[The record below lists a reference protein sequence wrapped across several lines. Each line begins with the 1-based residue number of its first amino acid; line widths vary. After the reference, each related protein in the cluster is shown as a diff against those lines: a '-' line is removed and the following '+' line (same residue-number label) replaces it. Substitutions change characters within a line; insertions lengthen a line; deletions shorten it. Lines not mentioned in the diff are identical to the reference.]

1 MSSKFE
7 VKGEV
12 NRPIE
17 DRIKKCR
24 QADDEKSIT
33 ELAEIVGVSR
43 PVLSKV
49 LSGAQPPTSEVLKK
63 LEEYAEA
70 VEAKFPD
77 LYKDDKHMA
86 FGRTFIQTRDA
97 NSVIGVCSAA
107 KETSGLGVVV
117 GKSGFGK
124 THALKYYSSMPRVAY
139 IECDSVMATRDL
151 LTSIEEELGI
161 TKSSSPN
168 VWPRLRNLQ
177 KFFSVNLGWLL
188 IIDEADKLISSNSD
202 KKLEIMRALFDQST
216 LGVVIAG
223 EPKLKSTIENY
234 SDRFANRV
242 DYFYKLNG
250 ITATEIREA
259 LKGLEIEPAALEMI
273 IERAT
278 NKKNGCFRL
287 FDRTLDNIQRLMR
300 YKGETVITVD
310 IIQEASGLMML

>member
-7 VKGEV
+7 VKGQV

-24 QADDEKSIT
+24 QADEKSIT
-33 ELAEIVGVSR
+33 ELAEIIGVSR

-49 LSGAQPPTSEVLKK
+49 LSGAQPATREVLQK
-63 LEEYAEA
+63 LEEYAE
-70 VEAKFPD
+70 EIEEKYPD
-77 LYKDDKHMA
+77 LYKEDKHTL
-86 FGRTFIQTRDA
+86 FDKTFIQTRDA
-97 NSVIGVCSAA
+97 NNVIGVCSAA
-107 KETSGLGVVV
+107 KETSGLGVIV

-124 THALKYYSSMPRVAY
+124 TYSLKYYANMPRVAY
-139 IECDSVMATRDL
+139 IECDALMSGKDL
-151 LTSIEEELGI
+151 LTCIEEEVGMA
-161 TKSSSPN
+161 KSVSPN

-177 KFFSVNLGWLL
+177 KFFAINIGWLL

-216 LGVVIAG
+216 LGVVISG

-242 DYFYKLNG
+242 DYYYKLAG
-250 ITATEIREA
+250 ISEAEIKET
-259 LKGLEIEPAALEMI
+259 LKDMDIESAALELI
-273 IERAT
+273 VARAT

-287 FDRTLDNIQRLMR
+287 FDRTMDNLERLMR
-300 YKGETVITVD
+300 LKGETKITLEL
-310 IIQEASGLMML
+310 IQEASSLMML

>member
-24 QADDEKSIT
+24 QADDKSIT
-33 ELAEIVGVSR
+33 ELAEIIGVSR
-43 PVLSKV
+43 PVLSKI
-49 LSGAQPPTSEVLKK
+49 LSGAQPASAEALEK
-63 LEEYAEA
+63 LEQYAE
-70 VEAKFPD
+70 EIEEQYPD
-77 LYKDDKHMA
+77 LYAEDKHTL
-86 FGRTFIQTRDA
+86 FNKTFIQTRDA
-97 NSVIGVCSAA
+97 NNVIGVCAAA
-107 KETSGLGVVV
+107 KETSGLGVIV

-124 THALKYYSSMPRVAY
+124 TYALKYYANMTRVAY
-139 IECDSVMATRDL
+139 IECDALMSAKDL
-151 LTSIEEELGI
+151 LTCIEEEVGLG
-161 TKSSSPN
+161 KSSSPN
-168 VWPRLRNLQ
+168 VWPRLRGLQ
-177 KFFSVNLGWLL
+177 KFFAVNIGWLL

-242 DYFYKLNG
+242 DYYYKLGG
-250 ITATEIREA
+250 ITEAEIRET
-259 LKGLEIEPAALEMI
+259 LKDMDIEPMALDLI
-273 IERAT
+273 VERAT

-287 FDRTLDNIQRLMR
+287 FDRTMDNLERLMR
-300 YKGETVITVD
+300 LKGETKVNLEL
-310 IIQEASGLMML
+310 IQEASSLMML